1 MGSLITWQ
9 GLFGASLN
17 ENLSNWSSCS
27 LVPNPQLQLALWV
40 RGQSSCNVYSHSMI
54 DSEDHWHRS
63 KQTMRVIL
71 AVCLIAPSMQCLFSM
86 PTNSFCSLVLDS
98 MHTCVACSVS
108 SSVSLMSRPYLD
120 HLFNCTIPSL
130 SLSLPPSPSLS
141 FSPFDIHFPSS
152 TWHQMKMIGGRS
164 VNLLMAYLLIGEN
177 WLDIWVQILIALI
190 LLLVKTL

>member
-86 PTNSFCSLVLDS
+86 PTNSWYQIAFIHVQLAFVQSRAQLASCPGPISIIFLIVRYHLSL
-98 MHTCVACSVS
+98 
-108 SSVSLMSRPYLD
+108 
-120 HLFNCTIPSL
+120 FPSL
-130 SLSLPPSPSLS
+130 PLHLSPSLHLT
-141 FSPFDIHFPSS
+141 FTFLPPLG
-152 TWHQMKMIGGRS
+152 TR
-164 VNLLMAYLLIGEN
+164 
-177 WLDIWVQILIALI
+177 
-190 LLLVKTL
+190 